1 MDVID
6 AAMLA
11 GISAAMS
18 VLKKVKKKKK
28 DAKNTGD
35 RYG

>member
-1 MDVID
+1 
-6 AAMLA
+6 
-11 GISAAMS
+11 MS

-35 RYG
+35 RYGWKIILKRGILE